1 LALIRYNKRK
11 GGDLNMDNNQQG
23 KDGGTQQPASATP
36 VTEQAGPNGDST
48 SPSVKDLGVNNP
60 GKATTQGAFTGK
72 DVSMTTPQYAGGPIA
87 TTEAGSH
94 A

>member
-1 LALIRYNKRK
+1 
-11 GGDLNMDNNQQG
+11 MDNNQQG
-23 KDGGTQQPASATP
+23 TEGGVQQPASATP
-36 VTEQAGPNGDST
+36 VTEQAGPGST
-48 SPSVKDLGVNNP
+48 SHNATTHDLGVNSP
-60 GKATTQGAFTGK
+60 ARATTSGPFTGK

>member
-1 LALIRYNKRK
+1 
-11 GGDLNMDNNQQG
+11 MDNNQQG
-23 KDGGTQQPASATP
+23 KEGGVQQPASASP
-36 VTEQAGPNGDST
+36 VTEQAGPDGGSK
-48 SPSVKDLGVNNP
+48 SPSVTDLGVNSP
-60 GKATTQGAFTGK
+60 RVASTQGAFTGK

>member
-1 LALIRYNKRK
+1 
-11 GGDLNMDNNQQG
+11 MDNNQQT
-23 KDGGTQQPASATP
+23 KDGGTTQPASASTVTTGVIAGAPVSPAVSDQGTGKPATINTGTP
-36 VTEQAGPNGDST
+36 
-48 SPSVKDLGVNNP
+48 
-60 GKATTQGAFTGK
+60 FTGK

>member
-1 LALIRYNKRK
+1 
-11 GGDLNMDNNQQG
+11 MDNNQQVAG
-23 KDGGTQQPASATP
+23 AGTEQPATATP
-36 VTEQAGPNGDST
+36 VTEQAGSGNTLAAPAVSN
-48 SPSVKDLGVNNP
+48 LGVHNP
-60 GKATTQGAFTGK
+60 STMNTGSPFTGK